1 MKLITKK
8 IEIWVISV
16 AKFDFTFK
24 LGDELQLSLLLQ
36 QPRPICEPRK
46 EVQYVD
52 HIHPIFAT
60 NLIYYRIKNIINI
73 KI

>member
-1 MKLITKK
+1 MNQRKKK
-8 IEIWVISV
+8 IETWVIRVS
-16 AKFDFTFK
+16 KFDLTSK

-52 HIHPIFAT
+52 HMHPFCTSVNPFFDI
-60 NLIYYRIKNIINI
+60 
-73 KI
+73 